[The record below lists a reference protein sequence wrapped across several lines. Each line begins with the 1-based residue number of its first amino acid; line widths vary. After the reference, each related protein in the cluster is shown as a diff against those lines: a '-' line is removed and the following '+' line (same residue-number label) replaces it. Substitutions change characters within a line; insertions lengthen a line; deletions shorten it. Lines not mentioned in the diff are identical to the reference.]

1 MKKKLIVNA
10 DDFGLS
16 PGVNK
21 GIIETY
27 LNGILSST
35 TLMVNQ
41 PYAEHAIELY
51 KNYNGLGL
59 GIHLTFDKGKAL
71 YGISSLTDDEG
82 NFKKYPLLL
91 KSAKKDDFINEIEAQ
106 ILKFKE
112 LCGKM
117 PTHMD
122 SHHHIH
128 IKLQEAFEAVEIIS
142 KKYNL
147 KYRKNDEL
155 IGEFYENN
163 VSLNEFYSLINA
175 KNTETIE
182 FMCHPAVVDIPLLE
196 TSSYTYKREEEL
208 KILINSQV
216 KDFIKDNYILMS
228 YDEKIKNI

>member
-1 MKKKLIVNA
+1 MKKKLIVNG

-16 PGVNK
+16 PGVNR
-21 GIIETY
+21 GIIESY
-27 LNGILSST
+27 LNGILTST

-41 PYAEHAIELY
+41 PYTEHAIELY
-51 KNYNGLGL
+51 KNCNGLGL
-59 GIHLTFDKGKAL
+59 GLHLIFDKGKSL
-71 YGISSLTDDEG
+71 YGISSLTDGEG

-91 KSAKKDDFINEIEAQ
+91 KDAKKEDFINEIEAQ
-106 ILKFKE
+106 IYKFKE

-147 KYRKNDEL
+147 KYRKNEEL
-155 IGEFYENN
+155 ISEFYDNN
-163 VSLNEFYSLINA
+163 VSFNHFYSLIDT

-182 FMCHPAVVDIPLLE
+182 LMCHPAIIDAPLLQ

-208 KILINSQV
+208 KILTDSQV
-216 KDFIKDNYILMS
+216 KNFIENNYILIS

>member
-41 PYAEHAIELY
+41 PYAKHAVELY
-51 KNYNGLGL
+51 KNYNNLGL
-59 GIHLTFDKGKAL
+59 GIHLTFDKGKSL

-106 ILKFKE
+106 IYKFKE

-163 VSLNEFYSLINA
+163 VSFNHFYSLIDT

-182 FMCHPAVVDIPLLE
+182 LMCHPAIVDTPLLE

-208 KILINSQV
+208 KILTDSQV
-216 KDFIKDNYILMS
+216 KNFIENNYILIS

>member
-16 PGVNK
+16 PGVNE
-21 GIIETY
+21 GIIESY

-41 PYAEHAIELY
+41 PYVEHAVKLY
-51 KNYNGLGL
+51 KNHSDLGL

-71 YGISSLTDDEG
+71 YGSSSLTDSEG
-82 NFKKYPLLL
+82 NFKKFSLLL
-91 KSAKKDDFINEIEAQ
+91 KTAKKEDFINEIEAQ
-106 ILKFKE
+106 ILKFEK

-128 IKLQEAFEAVEIIS
+128 IKIDEAFEATKFIS
-142 KKYNL
+142 EKYNL
-147 KYRKNDEL
+147 KYRKNSEL

-163 VSLNEFYSLINA
+163 VTLNNFYSLINA
-175 KNTETIE
+175 KDTDTVE
-182 FMCHPAVVDIPLLE
+182 FMCHPAFVDNPLLE

-208 KILINSQV
+208 KILTDDNV
-216 KDFIKDNYILMS
+216 KSFIKDRYILVS

>member
-51 KNYNGLGL
+51 KNYDGLGL

-71 YGISSLTDDEG
+71 YGISSLTDSDG

-91 KSAKKDDFINEIEAQ
+91 KSAKKED
-106 ILKFKE
+106 
-112 LCGKM
+112 
-117 PTHMD
+117 
-122 SHHHIH
+122 
-128 IKLQEAFEAVEIIS
+128 
-142 KKYNL
+142 
-147 KYRKNDEL
+147 
-155 IGEFYENN
+155 
-163 VSLNEFYSLINA
+163 
-175 KNTETIE
+175 
-182 FMCHPAVVDIPLLE
+182 
-196 TSSYTYKREEEL
+196 
-208 KILINSQV
+208 
-216 KDFIKDNYILMS
+216 
-228 YDEKIKNI
+228 

>member
-16 PGVNK
+16 PGVNN
-21 GIIETY
+21 GIIESY

-41 PYAEHAIELY
+41 PYAKHAVELH
-51 KNYNGLGL
+51 KNNKGLGL
-59 GIHLTFDKGKAL
+59 GIHLTFDKGKSL
-71 YGISSLTDDEG
+71 YGVSSLTDTEG
-82 NFKKYPLLL
+82 NLKKYSQLQLT
-91 KSAKKDDFINEIEAQ
+91 AKKEDFINEIESQ
-106 ILKFKE
+106 LLKFKE

-128 IKLQEAFEAVEIIS
+128 IKLSEAFEATKFIS
-142 KKYNL
+142 EKYNL

-163 VSLNEFYSLINA
+163 VTFDNFYSLINA
-175 KNTETIE
+175 KNTDLIE
-182 FMCHPAVVDIPLLE
+182 FMCHPAFVDDPLLE

-208 KILINSQV
+208 KILTNNTIKN
-216 KDFIKDNYILMS
+216 FIKDKYILMS
-228 YDEKIKNI
+228 YDEQIKII